1 MLNSKKMPPK
11 PPELYVYV
19 NGEWLLNSQAKI
31 SVMDHGLL
39 YGDGCFDAWMGMNG
53 FIYQLDP
60 HLDRLYRSVHT
71 LQLDLRMSKEEMREK
86 IIESVY

>member
-1 MLNSKKMPPK
+1 MLNPKKMPPK
-11 PPELYVYV
+11 PKELFIYV
-19 NGEWLLNSQAKI
+19 NGEWLPNSQAKI

-60 HLDRLYRSVHT
+60 ASGST
-71 LQLDLRMSKEEMREK
+71 LPLGAYPTARPSNVEERDA
-86 IIESVY
+86 YTNH